1 MSEPTQRNGDD
12 GTVKRN
18 GGLRASERANGH
30 HFFGDPV
37 GELSRTIPL
46 ERVPRHVAII
56 MDGNGRWAKR
66 QGLPRIYG
74 HERGTE
80 NIRRITNAAGELGIR
95 YLTLWA
101 FSTENWRRP
110 FEEVQ
115 GIMRILAE
123 AVERET
129 EALHRQGARLC
140 HIGSLVGL
148 PDDTRRA
155 VEAAIDLTKG
165 NDRLV
170 LTLAFN
176 YGGRQEMVQAIR
188 TLVAQGIPAD
198 EIDEDAITRCL
209 YTCEIPDP
217 DLVIRTSGEYRMSNF
232 LIWQAA
238 YAELF
243 FTPVLWP
250 DFGPDDLTA
259 AVLDYSQRERRFG
272 RVSADVGS

>member
-1 MSEPTQRNGDD
+1 MNERHSDDRPDTGHLNGSTPDVQTNGHPRNGSAV
-12 GTVKRN
+12 T
-18 GGLRASERANGH
+18 E
-30 HFFGDPV
+30 F
-37 GELSRTIPL
+37 ERTIPI
-46 ERVPRHVAII
+46 ERIPRHVAII

-66 QGLPRIYG
+66 QGLPRIHG

-80 NIRRITNAAGELGIR
+80 NIRRITSAAGELGIR

-110 FEEVQ
+110 LDEIQ

-129 EALHRQGARLC
+129 EALHLQGARLC
-140 HIGSLVGL
+140 HIGSLDGL
-148 PDDTRRA
+148 PDATRRA
-155 VEAAIDLTKG
+155 VEAAIDLTRH

-176 YGGRQEMVQAIR
+176 YGGRQEMLRAIR
-188 TLVAQGIPAD
+188 ALVAEGLSPD
-198 EIDEDAITRCL
+198 EIDEDAIARCL
-209 YTCEIPDP
+209 FTREIPDP
-217 DLVIRTSGEYRMSNF
+217 DLVIRTSGEHRMSNF

-250 DFGPDDLTA
+250 DFGPDDLKA

-272 RVSADVGS
+272 GVTAVASS